1 MTAGPVTRRFPSRPP
16 TSGSARV
23 YEQARCLCL
32 KAEADAVASPAMS
45 DDTHDSLLEHLDLQ
59 MRTLG
64 AMITLAQ
71 LDDSRTDELVPAIRD
86 QLAMMTE
93 TVDSL
98 LHLGPR

>member
-1 MTAGPVTRRFPSRPP
+1 
-16 TSGSARV
+16 
-23 YEQARCLCL
+23 
-32 KAEADAVASPAMS
+32 MS
-45 DDTHDSLLEHLDLQ
+45 DESYDSLLAHLDLQ

-64 AMITLAQ
+64 AMITLAG

-86 QLAMMTE
+86 QLAAMAE